1 MIVIEKGILEK
12 VEALQTAKGTQ
23 YLKLVL
29 NLGKHPNS
37 KYDNKIDVEVFNE
50 HLMNQVKNFNLFS
63 VVVVTGRLNVS
74 AYISQTTNN
83 PTYKLRINASSVEL
97 INPMDKPQTPNP
109 YSTVTD
115 EELAAEFM

>member
-29 NLGKHPNS
+29 NLGKYPNS

>member
-29 NLGKHPNS
+29 NLGKYPNS

-50 HLMNQVKNFNLFS
+50 YVIDRIKNYNAGS
-63 VVVVTGRLNVS
+63 VLVVMGRLNVS

-83 PTYKLRINASSVEL
+83 PTYKLRINATSVEL
-97 INPMDKPQTPNP
+97 INPMDKPQSNEPTNEM
-109 YSTVTD
+109 TD
-115 EELAAEFM
+115 DELLAEFM

>member
-29 NLGKHPNS
+29 NLGKYPNS

-74 AYISQTTNN
+74 AYISQATNN

>member
-29 NLGKHPNS
+29 NLGKYPNS

-74 AYISQTTNN
+74 AYISQSTNN

>member
-29 NLGKHPNS
+29 NLGKFPNS

-63 VVVVTGRLNVS
+63 VVVVTGRLNIS
-74 AYISQTTNN
+74 AYISQATNN